1 MLISEDIASRDLT
14 LSDVVSEIAD
24 IVVLRSNNG
33 KEFGTVLV
41 PEGLLAHI
49 G

>member
-1 MLISEDIASRDLT
+1 M
-14 LSDVVSEIAD
+14 VEI
-24 IVVLRSNNG
+24 IILRSNNG

-49 G
+49 GQFK